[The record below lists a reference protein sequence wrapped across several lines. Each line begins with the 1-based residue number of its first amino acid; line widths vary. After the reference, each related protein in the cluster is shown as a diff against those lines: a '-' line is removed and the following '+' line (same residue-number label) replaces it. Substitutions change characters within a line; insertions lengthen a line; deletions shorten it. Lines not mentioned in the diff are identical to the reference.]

1 MSVVANVAIN
11 VDATKAVQQ
20 LKNVDA
26 AANNIQGGLGSA
38 AKGASGL
45 GSALT
50 AALGPII
57 TITAAVELFRKS
69 IEATFARN
77 QAETRLKALSAAY
90 GETAHVAAMASS
102 ASEKFG
108 LTQTEASKAIGDVYG
123 RLRPLGFGLKEVNGV
138 YEGFNIL
145 SKKAALSS
153 DEAGSVFTQLAQSLG
168 SGALRG
174 DEFNRMAESMPA
186 ILGVVAKELG
196 VSQTQL
202 RGMAAEGKLSSEVV
216 VRALQSVAKAG
227 GDLDQ
232 FLDPSTKAMN
242 SLKKSSEDLFVQFGK
257 LFGPAVVGATNVA
270 AKVFK
275 KMAEGYEY
283 FGGVILP
290 KIQAILKPLITE
302 LGKLFAGFD
311 PSILIKL
318 WQGGMIIVLGEVV
331 KVLKLIV
338 PIITSVVGAFRALG
352 ENPVFQS
359 IGKAIQASTG
369 FLMDAYNKIVAYK
382 DAQREVVKEKMKE
395 VEASSGMPAKIDAE
409 KAALDAKLATLN
421 QISKSLLKQEMAIK
435 AQIASLDRGAK
446 ITSARYEAEKALS
459 DLSLQQLNRQYELA
473 TTAEKRL
480 ELAKLIF
487 NEQINAAKIE
497 YKQALEAI
505 TLGER
510 KIELESKL
518 AELKYK
524 QIQAEGELQIL
535 QAKDIAAANEKR
547 AQLQKALLAQNEVI
561 KATRETGLAEQEV
574 NQYKKITAETQYKSK
589 VLTAQIAYEQKLVS
603 KEIGLSQEQAQNLS
617 DKLGSSVTNAKN
629 LVSSTQQINSAANS
643 AANGY
648 INLERSAVNAANAI
662 NNAANAQ
669 IKLNSVPRVNTSS
682 GGGGSGTTTTT
693 NPNVVQDG
701 IKNIINTPG
710 NYGSSSLGSEGA
722 TGAFNSSLNMEA
734 DYRKDKDYLGLAKGG
749 VVNGPTLAM
758 VGEGGEREYIIPES
772 KMAAASAN
780 YMSGARGGAVIPAFA
795 NGGVVGPS
803 RASQGRNSTATIKP
817 QISIQT
823 GPVVQ
828 MGGNNYVTMQDLGRA
843 VQTGVRQTLNIIQ
856 GDMNMRN
863 QMGLT

>member
-50 AALGPII
+50 AALGPIV

-69 IEATFARN
+69 IEATFERN
-77 QAETRLKALSAAY
+77 QAETRLKALSTAY
-90 GETAHVAAMASS
+90 GETAHVTAMATS
-102 ASEKFG
+102 ASDKFG

-145 SKKAALSS
+145 SKQAALSS
-153 DEAGSVFTQLAQSLG
+153 DQASSVFTQLAQSLG

-174 DEFNRMAESMPA
+174 DEFNRMAESMPG
-186 ILGVVAKELG
+186 ILGAVAKELG

-202 RGMAAEGKLSSEVV
+202 KGMASEGKLSSEVV

-242 SLKKSSEDLFVQFGK
+242 SLKKSSEDLLVEYGK
-257 LFGPAVVGATNVA
+257 LFGPVVVGAINVA
-270 AKVFK
+270 AEVFK

-290 KIQAILKPLITE
+290 KIQQILKPLIIE

-318 WQGGMIIVLGEVV
+318 WQGGMIIVLEEVV

-359 IGKAIQASTG
+359 IGQAIQS
-369 FLMDAYNKIVAYK
+369 L
-382 DAQREVVKEKMKE
+382 
-395 VEASSGMPAKIDAE
+395 
-409 KAALDAKLATLN
+409 LN
-421 QISKSLLKQEMAIK
+421 QKMTLEAEL
-435 AQIASLDRGAK
+435 ASLNRGA
-446 ITSARYEAEKALS
+446 TVTAARYEAEKALS

-480 ELAKLIF
+480 ELARLIF

-497 YKQALEAI
+497 YNQALEAI

-524 QIQAEGELQIL
+524 EIQAEGELQIL
-535 QAKDIAAANEKR
+535 KAKDITAANEKR
-547 AQLQKALLAQNEVI
+547 AQLEKALAAQNEVI
-561 KATRETGLAEQEV
+561 KATKETGVAEQQV

-603 KEIGLSQEQAQNLS
+603 KEIGLSQQQAQSLS
-617 DKLGSSVTNAKN
+617 DKLGGSVTHAKN
-629 LVSSTQQINSAANS
+629 LVSSTQQISGAANS

-648 INLERSAVNAANAI
+648 INLEKSAISAANAI
-662 NNAANAQ
+662 NTAANAQ
-669 IKLNSVPRVNTSS
+669 ARLNSMPRASSAPAPQTTS
-682 GGGGSGTTTTT
+682 GGGATRTS
-693 NPNVVQDG
+693 NVVQDKFAQ
-701 IKNIINTPG
+701 IAKTPG
-710 NYGSSSLGSEGA
+710 NYGSSSIGSEGA
-722 TGAFNSSLNMEA
+722 TSAFNSSLGMEA
-734 DYRKDKDYLGLAKGG
+734 DYRKAKDYLGLAKGG

-795 NGGVVGPS
+795 NGGVVGSS
-803 RASQGRNSTATIKP
+803 RASQSRNSTATIKP

-823 GPVVQ
+823 GPVMQ
-828 MGGNNYVTMQDLGRA
+828 MNGTNYVTMQDLGRA

-856 GDMNMRN
+856 GDMNMRS
-863 QMGLT
+863 QMGLS